1 MPGVTGR
8 AFHSTGRCVVG
19 GYFRHRQS
27 IPGGDGGFGGR
38 FGSGGFGG
46 CIRDG
51 GILLVFGFG
60 SDFGTSW

>member
-1 MPGVTGR
+1 VEDAGWTSQSNG
-8 AFHSTGRCVVG
+8 TWC